1 MVSVRAGCTMG
12 HSTRR
17 INGGKEKNRMSD
29 MLPFKPRRIPSPEE
43 VGREREYLDRRERL
57 ALALA
62 STPMHTVIE
71 RMQNYKKSVGQSDEK
86 FARDIDVSKTTVYRW
101 RTGEVRPPSGM
112 LALAL
117 ATLERR
123 NGLKWDEVLETHTV
137 KD

>member
-1 MVSVRAGCTMG
+1 MG

-29 MLPFKPRRIPSPEE
+29 MLPFKPSRIPSPEE

-71 RMQNYKKSVGQSDEK
+71 RMQN
-86 FARDIDVSKTTVYRW
+86 
-101 RTGEVRPPSGM
+101 
-112 LALAL
+112 
-117 ATLERR
+117 
-123 NGLKWDEVLETHTV
+123 
-137 KD
+137 